1 MCNDEVGAFWG
12 THFFFRVGSW
22 EALLS
27 ISLK

>member
-1 MCNDEVGAFWG
+1 MCNEVGAFWG